1 MTHILPFFTSFK
13 AFWISIVFFLTF
25 SGVQAQWKQ
34 CNGLKGENITCF
46 GVIDSTI
53 YAGGNGGL
61 YCSTDNGESWKITDF
76 TFPIQTMSVSGN
88 TLYVGVSAS
97 RYNSNDGIY
106 KSTDKGIHWDIID
119 STNYW
124 DEVYSIITNGSTIV
138 IGTKNGIYLSQ
149 DDGMHWRNLKSEYS
163 ITAIE
168 LIDTV
173 LFIGTR
179 ENGIFKS
186 IDYGGNWVPLN
197 NGIPYQYSTYY
208 SEISLI
214 KHFGG
219 TLLAAN
225 NYTGPFY
232 ISKNGG
238 SSWNEIR
245 VGLKA
250 GNTVKIPGGY
260 SFLEF
265 DSTIFVGSYSGV
277 FQSADSGVTWQQF
290 SHCIEGMKVQS
301 FARFGSSLFAGT
313 AGAGIYKST
322 ENGRTWKQVN
332 TGLPSVQVIALSSV
346 GETIF
351 AGTATA
357 GFYKSD
363 DKGENWKNLITGIYN
378 TDLYRSIYKS
388 PSLTSN
394 DSILYLSA
402 FYGGRLLS
410 KSFDKG
416 ESWTNYDSIFKDQ
429 YIITI
434 AAAGSKV
441 LVGTEG
447 NGVFRSSDYCKT
459 WHRDTTVTQWETIL
473 SLVLSDSTLF
483 IGTEY
488 TGLAQYNINTGKSK
502 YILLGDH
509 SEFSEFNIAVSK
521 QHVMASIASYANFGY
536 NVSTDFG
543 KTWKPAKEYLLGPFA
558 VKDNTVF
565 AAKYPHLILQSND
578 NGETFFEIDSLEGRY
593 IYALYVLG
601 STLYAATDSGI
612 WKHEVSFTGVEE
624 VISPSSTRLT
634 CYPTPAANSLTIDR
648 RHLDFL
654 NTIPVHY
661 SISTLT
667 GQKIMGFE
675 REELQFVLPLESLVN
690 GVYILTASQG
700 AERSA
705 TLFNVLR

>member
-1 MTHILPFFTSFK
+1 M
-13 AFWISIVFFLTF
+13 VFFLAVL
-25 SGVQAQWKQ
+25 GVQAQWVQ

-61 YCSTDNGESWKITDF
+61 YCSKDNGESWKITDF

-106 KSTDKGIHWDIID
+106 KSTDKGIHWDLID

-124 DEVYSIITNGSTIV
+124 DEVYSIIANGSTIV
-138 IGTKNGIYLSQ
+138 IGTKYGIYLSQ
-149 DDGMHWRNLKSEYS
+149 DDGMHWRNLKSKYS

-173 LFIGTR
+173 LFIGTK

-186 IDYGGNWVPLN
+186 IDYGENWVPIN

-219 TLLAAN
+219 TVLAAN

-250 GNTVKIPGGY
+250 GDTVKIPGAF
-260 SFLEF
+260 SFLES
-265 DSTIFVGSYSGV
+265 DTTIFVGSYSGV
-277 FQSADSGVTWQQF
+277 FQSADSALTWQQF
-290 SHCIEGMKVQS
+290 SQSIEGMKVQS

-322 ENGRTWKQVN
+322 DNGRTWKQVN
-332 TGLPSVQVIALSSV
+332 TGLPSVEVIALTSV

-363 DKGENWKNLITGIYN
+363 DKGENWKNIITGIYN
-378 TDLYRSIYKS
+378 TDLDRYIYKS

-394 DSILYLSA
+394 DSILYLSS
-402 FYGGRLLS
+402 FYGGRLS

-416 ESWTNYDSIFKDQ
+416 ETWTHYDSIFKEK
-429 YIITI
+429 YIIAL
-434 AAAGSKV
+434 AAAGSNV
-441 LVGTEG
+441 FVGTDA
-447 NGVFRSSDYCKT
+447 NGVFRSADYCKT

-473 SLVLSDSTLF
+473 SLVVSDSTLF
-483 IGTEY
+483 IGTDY
-488 TGLAQYNINTGKSK
+488 IGLAQYEINTGKSK
-502 YILLGDH
+502 IILRGSNDAQ
-509 SEFSEFNIAVSK
+509 EINIAVSK
-521 QHVMASIASYANFGY
+521 QHVLASLWSSANYGY
-536 NVSTDFG
+536 HLSTDFG
-543 KTWKPAKEYLLGPFA
+543 NTWKPAKEFLLGPFA

-578 NGETFFEIDSLEGRY
+578 NGDTFFEIDSLEGRN

-601 STLYAATDSGI
+601 STLYAATDSGV

-624 VISPSSTRLT
+624 ATSPSSTRLT

-675 REELQFVLPLESLVN
+675 REELQFVVPLESLVN

>member
-1 MTHILPFFTSFK
+1 MIHILPSFTSFK
-13 AFWISIVFFLTF
+13 SFWIAIVFFLTF

-34 CNGLKGENITCF
+34 CNGLKGENIIGF
-46 GVIDSTI
+46 GVVGSTI
-53 YAGGNGGL
+53 FAGGNGGV
-61 YCSTDNGESWKITDF
+61 YYSTDNGESWKITDF
-76 TFPIQTMSVSGN
+76 TYPVQSISVRG
-88 TLYVGVSAS
+88 TTVYAAV
-97 RYNSNDGIY
+97 NSNIYTTVRGVY
-106 KSTDKGIHWDIID
+106 KSIDQGVHWDKID
-119 STNYW
+119 STDHW
-124 DEVYSIITNGSTIV
+124 GEVLSTSTK
-138 IGTKNGIYLSQ
+138 GTSVAFGIEDGIYLSQ
-149 DDGMHWRNLKSEYS
+149 DDGMHWRNLKSKYS

-173 LFIGTR
+173 LFIGTK

-186 IDYGGNWVPLN
+186 IDYGENWVPIN

-208 SEISLI
+208 SETSLI

-250 GNTVKIPGGY
+250 GDTVKIPGAF
-260 SFLEF
+260 SFLES
-265 DSTIFVGSYSGV
+265 DTTIFVGSYSGV
-277 FQSADSGVTWQQF
+277 FQSADSALTWQQF
-290 SHCIEGMKVQS
+290 SHSIEGMKVQS
-301 FARFGSSLFAGT
+301 FARLGSSLFAGT

-322 ENGRTWKQVN
+322 DNGRTWKQVN
-332 TGLPSVQVIALSSV
+332 TGLPSVKVIALSSV
-346 GETIF
+346 GETLF

-357 GFYKSD
+357 GFYKSE
-363 DKGENWKNLITGIYN
+363 DKGENWKNIIIGKYN
-378 TDLYRSIYKS
+378 TKLDYIYKS

-394 DSILYLSA
+394 DSILYLSS
-402 FYGGRLLS
+402 FFGGRFS

-416 ESWTNYDSIFKDQ
+416 ETWTHYDSIFKEQ
-429 YIITI
+429 NIITI
-434 AAAGSKV
+434 AAAGANV
-441 LVGTEG
+441 FVGTAA

-459 WHRDTTVTQWETIL
+459 WHRDRSATQFESIL
-473 SLVLSDSTLF
+473 SLVISDSTLF

-488 TGLAQYNINTGKSK
+488 IGLAQCNINTGKSK
-502 YILLGDH
+502 YILLGNH

-521 QHVMASIASYANFGY
+521 QHVMASIAGSANYGY

-543 KTWKPAKEYLLGPFA
+543 NTWKPAKEYLLGPFA

-578 NGETFFEIDSLEGRY
+578 NGETFFEIDSLEGRN

-601 STLYAATDSGI
+601 STLYAATDSGV

-690 GVYILTASQG
+690 GVYILTATQG
-700 AERSA
+700 SERSA
-705 TLFNVLR
+705 TLFSVLR